1 MATYWLSF
9 RLDDSRP
16 RGRATYDDR
25 YADFVSAVYEHANP
39 DMLWEETTS
48 FYIFE
53 SSSALHSIARAL
65 KAAIDPDLDIFVLR
79 SLDVQR
85 AIACGAADD
94 EKLSALMPYLRKI

>member
-16 RGRATYDDR
+16 RARVTYDVR
-25 YADFVSAVYEHANP
+25 YADFVNAVHEHANL

-53 SSSALHSIARAL
+53 SSSTLANIAFDL
-65 KAAIDPDLDIFVLR
+65 KAAIDPDFDIFVLR
-79 SLDVQR
+79 SLDAKR
-85 AIACGAADD
+85 AIGCGDAAD
-94 EKLSALMPYLRKI
+94 EKLSALMPYLQKI